1 MRKHSSDSTEEM
13 STTRS
18 GSAPRHGGV
27 TWRAAVISLVV
38 ILLSAPAIFYGEV
51 VWGTGLVPDIRRTGT
66 WSTGVIGSWPLTVL
80 FVMAAIMSLPALR
93 RVGLTRRELMTVH
106 ALVLVAT
113 PLLGAGVLFYVLSTV
128 VTYYYVARA
137 FATWEAFLPFLPT
150 WFGPSSELAIEGY
163 FLGRAA
169 VPWGEWAISLAAWSS
184 FLICLFGAS
193 VCLLVLVQ
201 RQWIK
206 HERLAFPLA
215 QIPLEMVE
223 ETGTGGAGRLPRSRL
238 FWLGLV
244 VAAGVTFLD
253 DLSRRVPMLP
263 AVPLT
268 ITLMQRHI
276 VGPLAALG
284 ELELVLS
291 PWIIA
296 LAYLIPK
303 DLSLSVWF
311 FWMLKW
317 GLMMLAIVLGAS
329 PEGADEWY
337 LHEFPAPFDQVT
349 GAVIV
354 LSVWALWS
362 TRKHLSRALRI
373 AFTGRPRGGDA
384 DEPLPYRWAV
394 AGLLLCFSWLV
405 VFLVLAGCRPLV
417 ALLYVAVVV
426 GGFLAYARVRADIGF
441 DPGTYRLREITMMPT
456 GSRALLP
463 REVIAL
469 VTTSWVG
476 ELWPGQLIS
485 VCSMSTLTSFK
496 IGEAAGVP
504 LRRLTVLLFVGFLIA
519 LGAGSLYVLHGVYR
533 IGFDSTGAGFAD
545 SIPGYTTLYTGLK
558 IYNAIAA
565 NPSGPQW
572 EAMTWC
578 GVGALVFIF
587 LALMR
592 LRFLWWPFHPA
603 GFIIGF
609 GLYHYPMY
617 FTFLIAWLVKCLVL
631 RYGGLRVYR
640 QTLPIAIGLIMG
652 DVLNRSLWNIIS
664 LVTKGQW

>member
-1 MRKHSSDSTEEM
+1 MPHQESV
-13 STTRS
+13 TTN
-18 GSAPRHGGV
+18 PRATDPRGGV

-80 FVMAAIMSLPALR
+80 FIIAAIMSLPALR

-128 VTYYYVARA
+128 VAYYHYARA
-137 FATWEAFLPFLPT
+137 LVPWEMFLPLLPT

-163 FLGRAA
+163 FLGGAA

-201 RQWIK
+201 RHWIR

-223 ETGTGGAGRLPRSRL
+223 ETGTGGAGRLPRSGL
-238 FWLGLV
+238 FWLGLI
-244 VAAGVTFLD
+244 VAACFTFLD
-253 DLSRRVPMLP
+253 DLSLRVPAVP
-263 AVPLT
+263 AMPLT
-268 ITLMQRHI
+268 ITLMHRHV

-284 ELELVLS
+284 DLELVLS

-311 FWMLKW
+311 FWAVKW

-349 GAVIV
+349 GAVTV

-362 TRKHLSRALRI
+362 ARRHVARALRI
-373 AFTGRPRGGDA
+373 AFIGRPRRGDA

-394 AGLLLCFSWLV
+394 AGLLLCFSWMV
-405 VFLVLAGCRPLV
+405 VFLMLAGCRPLV
-417 ALLYVAVVV
+417 ALLYTGVVV
-426 GGFLAYARVRADIGF
+426 GGFLSYARVRADIGF
-441 DPGTYRLREITMMPT
+441 DPGTWRLREIAMMPT
-456 GSRALLP
+456 GSQALRP

-476 ELWPGQLIS
+476 ELWPSQLIS
-485 VCSMSTLTSFK
+485 VCSMNTLTSFK

-504 LRRLTVLLFVGFLIA
+504 LRRLTVLLLVCFLIA
-519 LGAGSLYVLHGVYR
+519 LGGGTLYMLHTLYGL
-533 IGFDSTGAGFAD
+533 GFSWTRAASSD
-545 SIPGYTTLYTGLK
+545 SIPGWELGYQGEF
-558 IYNAIAA
+558 IYEMLTD
-565 NPSGPQW
+565 PSGPEW
-572 EAMTWC
+572 AGATWC
-578 GVGALVFIF
+578 GVGALVFVS

-592 LRFLWWPFHPA
+592 LRFLWWPFHPV

-609 GLYHYPMY
+609 GLLQYPM
-617 FTFLIAWLVKCLVL
+617 FFSVVIAWLAKCLVL
-631 RYGGLRVYR
+631 RYGGLPLYR
-640 QTLPIAIGLIMG
+640 QTLPIAIGLIVG
-652 DVLNRSLWNIIS
+652 DVLNRSLWNIVA
-664 LVTKGQW
+664 LVTHGRW